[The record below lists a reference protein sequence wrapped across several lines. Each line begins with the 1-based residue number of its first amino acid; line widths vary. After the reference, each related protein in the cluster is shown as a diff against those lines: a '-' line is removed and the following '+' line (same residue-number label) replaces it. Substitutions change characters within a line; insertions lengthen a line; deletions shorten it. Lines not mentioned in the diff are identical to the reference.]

1 MALISVIVPVYNA
14 EKTLRR
20 CVDSILSQEF
30 HDFEL
35 LLIDDGSKDGTP
47 EICDENAE
55 NDKRVRVFHKE
66 NGGVSSA
73 RNLGIDN
80 ANGKWVVF
88 VDSDDYISENYLN
101 GLQNC
106 DSDLALMQYHLFK
119 ADGWHQPIEH
129 LKRLPAKI
137 KEDEIPQV
145 LNCYL
150 TDMMFRCPTAMAFRR
165 DLIGDIR
172 FNLNMK
178 VGEDTH
184 FVHQYLEKITSIICY
199 CYYYY
204 YYVGV
209 GEDAADVKY
218 SCTVDYSVQSLLFLK
233 DSFSLVEKR
242 WGVSRKKYF
251 EYIGYFKLISKK
263 KKKKD
268 RNLWYGNHSIKT
280 LYNFVWSDL
289 SLIQKVRL
297 KFATILKK

>member
-1 MALISVIVPVYNA
+1 MPPIISNIVPIYNA
-14 EKTLRR
+14 ESTIKQ
-20 CVDSILSQEF
+20 CVDSILSL
-30 HDFEL
+30 DYKYFEL
-35 LLIDDGSKDGTP
+35 LLIDDGSKDNSP
-47 EICDENAE
+47 AICDEYAE
-55 NDKRVRVFHKE
+55 SDERVRVRHKS

-73 RNLGIDN
+73 RNVGLDN
-80 ANGKWVVF
+80 AKGEWIVF
-88 VDSDDYISENYLN
+88 FDSDDYISENYLN

-150 TDMMFRCPTAMAFRR
+150 TDMMLRCPTAMAFRR

-172 FNLNMK
+172 FNINMK

-184 FVHQYLEKITSIICY
+184 FVHQYLKKITSIICY
-199 CYYYY
+199 YYYY

-218 SCTVDYSVQSLLFLK
+218 SCTVDYAVQSLLFLK
-233 DSFSLVEKR
+233 DSFSLVENR

-251 EYIGYFKLISKK
+251 DYIAYFKLISQNEWKQ
-263 KKKKD
+263 D
-268 RNLWYGNHSIKT
+268 RILWYGNQSVKA
-280 LYNFVWSDL
+280 LYDFVWTDL
-289 SLIQKVRL
+289 SFLQKVRL
-297 KFATILKK
+297 IGSMIFRT

>member
-1 MALISVIVPVYNA
+1 M
-14 EKTLRR
+14 
-20 CVDSILSQEF
+20 
-30 HDFEL
+30 
-35 LLIDDGSKDGTP
+35 
-47 EICDENAE
+47 
-55 NDKRVRVFHKE
+55 
-66 NGGVSSA
+66 
-73 RNLGIDN
+73 
-80 ANGKWVVF
+80 
-88 VDSDDYISENYLN
+88 DSDDYISENYLN

-129 LKRLPAKI
+129 LNGLPALI

-150 TDMMFRCPTAMAFRR
+150 TDMKFRCPTAMAFRR

-172 FNLNMK
+172 FNLKMK
-178 VGEDTH
+178 VSEDTH
-184 FVHQYLEKITSIICY
+184 FVHRYLAKIKSIE
-199 CYYYY
+199 CYYDKYY
-204 YYVGV
+204 NVRI
-209 GEDAADVKY
+209 GEIAAEMKY
-218 SCTVDYSVQSLLFLK
+218 SCTVDYAVQSLCFLK
-233 DSFSLVEKR
+233 ETFLIVEHR

-251 EYIGYFKLISKK
+251 EYIGYFKLISQNEW
-263 KKKKD
+263 KKD